1 MKNCKRT
8 AFIVSFAI
16 ISFVA
21 FCFSAF
27 FLEASAK
34 TQGGVFDTEFSFSE
48 SYAVGETVDIPHAT
62 YTLGKSKTDCRFS
75 LIYQGDGYSEIKLT
89 GDSAKGMSYVLDEQ
103 GKWFVVYEAENANRM
118 SSKSFSFTVGERDY
132 IEIEDADAVV
142 PFGGAGVIPKGW
154 YVDDDGKKYE
164 CDVTAEC
171 PDGTSIKKGDDFEF
185 LQVGLYKYVYSYQK
199 GAQKIEKIKYIK
211 CTLSYEN
218 LFYGSGLASA
228 TSNSLPEK
236 WSKQNNG
243 VLLVGSRGG
252 TVKYRNAINLLSVD
266 KTKNIVQFQ
275 ILRDDGDQFYEMDIV
290 LTDKYD
296 ANNSITVKYIHAG
309 WDEAM
314 YWIIPVSYM
323 EAGVSN
329 GNLFGYESGNA
340 LPYPYGSIIRNSF
353 YGSDGYKYNNG
364 SKLEYFNFQLDYE
377 NGKIY
382 TLTKDGA
389 VGSSTLVCDLNDTEA
404 SGVEW
409 NGFTTG
415 EVYLEFRFPE
425 RAFSPKILVSEICG
439 VSLAGDTVNDNVSPF
454 ITASTDL
461 EYGDTLPDAAV
472 GSDYPIPTT
481 YSNDV
486 LNGNCRVSTEIYR
499 NGQLIF
505 TGNEN
510 FVPEE
515 EGSYQIVYTSTDAF
529 GNTAKKTLKF
539 EAKNKLDTVAGKF
552 SDESPLFVGEE
563 FILPNVVLSG
573 GSGKLQI
580 VNSKVL
586 LNGNEIKKDGEYYVA
601 KEAGVLT
608 VELDVKDYI
617 GTHKL
622 ELSLNVVASDL
633 PTTVINDIPIS
644 AIKGQTVVFPD
655 YQAIDYKNGKNCYKT
670 IYVNGERLGSGR
682 AYTVKDTDTA
692 LYVEYITRAGV
703 YEKIDSF
710 NVTVRDSSNI
720 VDAVFSQNSV
730 QKTLD
735 GSNGLKCEANGDFV
749 MYAAN
754 ASFIEEFSF
763 EFKARLNSST
773 SLKVVLSDYATK
785 KNEIS
790 LSFSAKDYKTSYL
803 TINGEKFR
811 YTVNG
816 SLLSSDTTFVLSVSK
831 GKLYVGSEEI
841 VSLSE
846 YSNGVVYDG
855 FGDGK
860 VVLRVEAVNV
870 VETANVWFYRLAN
883 QSFISIGQ
891 FFSDSGPQVVY
902 SEKMRNKN
910 VSVNERVSVASAR
923 AIDVITG
930 ENEVFCSVYSPS
942 NKRIY
947 ENMKCDSTYSFIASE
962 YGEYT
967 VKYVSTDGSGNDFE
981 EIYKITVID
990 DTAPVISVGGTFGE
1004 KYKVGEKVKIF
1015 SAVATDAIDGSV
1027 KVIAYVADPDNAYHA
1042 VELGSQYKFSAKGV
1056 YRIVYLAYDSQ
1067 MNCAR
1072 QEFLITV
1079 EG

>member
-8 AFIVSFAI
+8 ALIVSFAI
-16 ISFVA
+16 VSFLA
-21 FCFSAF
+21 FCFSAL

-34 TQGGVFDTEFSFSE
+34 TQGGVFDIEFSFSE
-48 SYAVGETVDIPHAT
+48 NYAVGETVDIPYAT
-62 YTLGKSKTDCRFS
+62 YTFGKTKTDCRFS
-75 LIYQGDGYSEIKLT
+75 LVYQGNGYSEIKLT

-103 GKWFVVYEAENANRM
+103 GTWFVVYEAENAEKM
-118 SSKSFSFTVGERDY
+118 SSKSFSFTVGERNF
-132 IEIEDADAVV
+132 IEIEDADTVV
-142 PFGGAGVIPKGW
+142 AFGSKGIIPKGW
-154 YVDDDGKKYE
+154 YVDGDGKKYE

-171 PDGTSIKKGDDFEF
+171 PDGSSLKSGEDFEF
-185 LQVGLYKYVYSYQK
+185 LQVGLYKYSYSYLK
-199 GAQKIEKIKYIK
+199 GGQKIEKVKYIK

-218 LFYGSGLASA
+218 LFYGSGLVSA
-228 TSNSLPEK
+228 TPNSLPGK

-243 VLLVGSRGG
+243 VLLVGARGG
-252 TVKYRNAINLLSVD
+252 TVKYRNAINLLAVD

-309 WDEAM
+309 YDEAM
-314 YWIIPVSYM
+314 WWIIPVSYM

-329 GNLFGYESGNA
+329 GKLFGYESGNVNF
-340 LPYPYGSIIRNSF
+340 YPYGSVIRNSF
-353 YGSDGYKYNNG
+353 YGADGYKYNSG

-382 TLTKDGA
+382 TRTKDGA
-389 VGSSTLVCDLNDTEA
+389 VGSSTLVCDLYDTET

-415 EVYLEFRFPE
+415 EVYMEFRFTDK
-425 RAFSPKILVSEICG
+425 AFAPKILVSEICG
-439 VSLAGDTVNDNVSPF
+439 VSLSGDTVKDNVSPF
-454 ITASTDL
+454 ITGSTDL
-461 EYGDTLPDAAV
+461 EYGDTLPDAVV
-472 GSDYPIPTT
+472 GSNYPIPTANA
-481 YSNDV
+481 NDI
-486 LNGNCRVSTEIYR
+486 LNGNCRVSTKVLY
-499 NGQLIF
+499 NSQTVF
-505 TGNEN
+505 TGSDN
-510 FVPEE
+510 FVPTQA
-515 EGSYQIVYTSTDAF
+515 GSYQIVYTATDAF
-529 GNTAKKTLKF
+529 GNIATKTLNF
-539 EAKNKLDTVAGKF
+539 EAKNKLDAVAGKF

-573 GSGKLQI
+573 GSGNLSI

-586 LNGNEIKKDGEYYVA
+586 LNGNEINKNGEYYVA
-601 KEAGVLT
+601 QEAGVLT
-608 VELDVKDYI
+608 VELDIKDYI
-617 GTHKL
+617 GTHRL

-633 PTTVINDIPIS
+633 PTTVIKNIPIS
-644 AIKGQTVVFPD
+644 AIKGQTIVFPD
-655 YQAIDYKNGKNCYKT
+655 YQAIDYKNGKDCYKT
-670 IYVNGERLGSGR
+670 IYVNGERLGGNR
-682 AYTVKDTDTA
+682 TYTVKSTDSA

-703 YEKIDSF
+703 SEKVDSF
-710 NVTVRDSSNI
+710 NVAVRDSAK
-720 VDAVFSQNSV
+720 VEDAVFSKSSI

-735 GSNGLKCEANGDFV
+735 GSNGLKCTSNGNFAI
-749 MYAAN
+749 YAAN
-754 ASFIEEFSF
+754 ALFIEDFSF
-763 EFKARLNSST
+763 EFKALLDSSS

-785 KNEIS
+785 NNEIS
-790 LSFSAKDYKTSYL
+790 LLFSAKDNKSSYL
-803 TINGEKFR
+803 TINGGKFR

-816 SLLSSDTTFVLSVSK
+816 SLLSSDTTFALSVSN
-831 GKLYVGSEEI
+831 GTLFVGGEEI

-846 YSNGVVYDG
+846 YSNGVDYDG

-860 VVLRVEAVNV
+860 VILCVEGVNV
-870 VETANVWFYRLAN
+870 AETANVWFYRLAN

-902 SEKMRNKN
+902 SEKMRNKT

-923 AIDVITG
+923 AIDVIMG
-930 ENEVFCSVYSPS
+930 EREVFCSVYSPS
-942 NKRIY
+942 NRPIY
-947 ENMKCDSTYSFIASE
+947 ENVKCDSTYSFLASE

-981 EIYKITVID
+981 EVYTITVID
-990 DTAPVISVGGTFGE
+990 NIAPVISVGGTFNE
-1004 KYKVGEKVKIF
+1004 TYKVGEKVTIF
-1015 SAVATDAIDGSV
+1015 SAVATDAMDGGV
-1027 KVIAYVADPDNAYHA
+1027 KVIVYVADPDNAYHA
-1042 VELGSQYKFSAKGV
+1042 VNIGSQYKFSTKGV

-1079 EG
+1079 G